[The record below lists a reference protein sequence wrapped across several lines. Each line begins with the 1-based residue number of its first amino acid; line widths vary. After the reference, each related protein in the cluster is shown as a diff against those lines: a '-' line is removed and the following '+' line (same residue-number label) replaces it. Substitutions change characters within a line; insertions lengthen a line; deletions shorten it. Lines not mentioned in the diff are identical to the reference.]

1 MLGEMRCDNS
11 IVVLSTGYGVKASA
25 GLGIQLA
32 SDNVLSVIGQNGGVM
47 LQPTVALLYDHAQRR
62 PQASQLIS
70 RRWELTTAQVAGYV
84 ARMARAFGQR
94 GIASGDL
101 VSIACDNDLAFL
113 VTLALEQI
121 GATSC
126 TAPSGVAHDALGIS
140 WHITDVVAETAAQT
154 ILIDDAFM
162 VALVS
167 VEPLLTIASPSTET
181 TPVRLIFSSGTS
193 GIPVA
198 VPFTLEQV
206 IQRATLAEAIWMPD
220 RPFMS
225 LITMASAS
233 GYLTAMANVRSG
245 DTYFSPGDPI
255 DNARLLRENNVS
267 TVKASPVQLA
277 ALCALPDLT
286 FPDLS
291 RIESAGGPLSVA
303 LAQRLSE
310 VAPSASLLN
319 LYGSTEAGTI
329 AVARI
334 ADDGTT
340 PPAVLVAG
348 ADVEVVD
355 DLDQPLPHG
364 TEGLIRWRRPYQAT
378 HYADGTRTSLRDG
391 WFYPGDRGVIHPDG
405 TFSILGRADNLVNSG
420 GVKVQLEALDA
431 RLSTV
436 PGLVDWAYFTD
447 VDAFGIERL
456 ILAAVALPEHQSTL
470 VAAVNERT
478 PDVPVNR
485 LYLVDEIPRN
495 AMGKVLR
502 HELRQRFATLASQQ

>member
-1 MLGEMRCDNS
+1 
-11 IVVLSTGYGVKASA
+11 
-25 GLGIQLA
+25 
-32 SDNVLSVIGQNGGVM
+32 M

-277 ALCALPDLT
+277 ALCALPDVTL
-286 FPDLS
+286 PDLS
-291 RIESAGGPLSVA
+291 WPDRIGRRPTVGCFGA
-303 LAQRLSE
+303 
-310 VAPSASLLN
+310 ASKR
-319 LYGSTEAGTI
+319 GST
-329 AVARI
+329 
-334 ADDGTT
+334 
-340 PPAVLVAG
+340 L
-348 ADVEVVD
+348 
-355 DLDQPLPHG
+355 
-364 TEGLIRWRRPYQAT
+364 GLAAQ
-378 HYADGTRTSLRDG
+378 SLRL
-391 WFYPGDRGVIHPDG
+391 DRGRHDCRRSHCRRRHHATCRAG
-405 TFSILGRADNLVNSG
+405 CWCGRRG
-420 GVKVQLEALDA
+420 
-431 RLSTV
+431 R
-436 PGLVDWAYFTD
+436 
-447 VDAFGIERL
+447 
-456 ILAAVALPEHQSTL
+456 
-470 VAAVNERT
+470 
-478 PDVPVNR
+478 
-485 LYLVDEIPRN
+485 
-495 AMGKVLR
+495 
-502 HELRQRFATLASQQ
+502 